1 MRHPL
6 PVVPLLALFASLPL
20 AAQAPAS
27 LDAEIDRR
35 ALAVNDQV
43 VAWRRDIHQHPELSG
58 QETRTAALVADHLRK
73 LGIEVRTGVGGT
85 GVVGVLKGAKP
96 GSVVALRAD
105 MDALPVT
112 EEVDVPFR
120 STVRAQ
126 YNGQDVGVMH
136 ACGHDNHV
144 AMLMGAAEVLAGMRD
159 KLPGTVVFLFQPA
172 EEALG
177 GAAGMIKDGAL
188 DNPKPTAIFG
198 LHVFPYTVGSVVY
211 RPGALMAA
219 GGSLKI
225 VVHGRQTHGAIPWN
239 GVDPIVVASQIVLG
253 LQTIVS
259 RQTDLTASPAIVTV
273 ATINGGVRSNII
285 PDSVVMTGTIRTFD
299 ETQQQ
304 QIPEL
309 VKRTA
314 QSIAAASG
322 ATAEVEA
329 SVTGTITYND
339 PALVERMRPTVER
352 IVASGIPGA
361 KVLPGP
367 QTTTS
372 EDFSLYQKRVPGIF
386 MFLGVTPE
394 GTDPSRA
401 APNHSPKFY
410 ADERALPIGVRLLSE
425 LAVDY
430 LQHSK
435 ARPNDA
441 QTSHDASGGSSPRSR

>member
-1 MRHPL
+1 MRN
-6 PVVPLLALFASLPL
+6 SLIL
-20 AAQAPAS
+20 S
-27 LDAEIDRR
+27 L
-35 ALAVNDQV
+35 ALAVPAAAQGPSALTSDIERRANAVNDSV
-43 VAWRRDIHQHPELSG
+43 VAWRRHIHAHPELSG

-85 GVVGVLKGAKP
+85 GVVGVLRGGRP
-96 GSVVALRAD
+96 GPVVALRAD

-112 EEVDVPFR
+112 EEVDVPFL

-136 ACGHDNHV
+136 ACGHDTHT
-144 AMLMGAAEVLAGMRD
+144 AMLLGAANVLAGMRD
-159 KLPGTVVFLFQPA
+159 RLPGTVVFLFQPA
-172 EEALG
+172 EESLG

-188 DNPKPTAIFG
+188 ENPKPSAVFG

-211 RPGALMAA
+211 RSGALMAA
-219 GGSLKI
+219 GGTLRI
-225 VVHGRQTHGAIPWN
+225 VVHGRQTHGAMPWN
-239 GVDPIVVASQIVLG
+239 GVDPVVVASQIVLG

-273 ATINGGVRSNII
+273 ATINGGVRNNII

-299 ETQQQ
+299 ETQRQQ
-304 QIPEL
+304 LPAL
-309 VKRTA
+309 VRRTA
-314 QSIAAASG
+314 ESIAAASG
-322 ATAEVEA
+322 ATATVEA
-329 SVTGTITYND
+329 EVAGTITYND

-352 IVASGIPGA
+352 VVGTGIAGA

-372 EDFSLYQKRVPGIF
+372 EDFSLYQKHVPGIF

-394 GTDPSRA
+394 AIDPKTA

-410 ADERALPIGVRLLSE
+410 VDERALPIGVQLLSE

-430 LQHSK
+430 LQG
-435 ARPNDA
+435 ARATP
-441 QTSHDASGGSSPRSR
+441 